1 MDLTFVKHCTFL
13 IKFDEVSDFVQFKT
27 FNPSVLCRGRWEGFV
42 LGNWKLKPCWNQWI
56 NADSLFSNLKE
67 WSSYFTSLLY
77 FPPYQLIPSPNETVE
92 AVHEA
97 GSLHSFGQREI
108 PTGRVSQQVSS
119 SAFLCLFDFFHYH
132 WGQNTY
138 VNQMVQIISLLNQ
151 PSIYYSNVLSFLQ
164 CLHSQVLTRN
174 HKRTTRQHVIYSTRS
189 ASYYSVNANQQ
200 IHSLREQT
208 S

>member
-1 MDLTFVKHCTFL
+1 MKSQILCSL
-13 IKFDEVSDFVQFKT
+13 KT
-27 FNPSVLCRGRWEGFV
+27 NPSVLVGEGGRWEGFG

-108 PTGRVSQQVSS
+108 PTGRVSQHVSS

-138 VNQMVQIISLLNQ
+138 VNQMVQIISLLNR

-164 CLHSQVLTRN
+164 CLHSQVLARN

-189 ASYYSVNANQQ
+189 VSYYSVNANQQ